1 MVERVKNFI
10 GAVGA
15 EFKRI
20 SWPSRRQL
28 MVSSAL
34 VLFVTFLLA
43 AYLGIVDYIILK
55 VINFILR

>member
-1 MVERVKNFI
+1 MVGKVRDFI
-10 GAVGA
+10 GAVRA
-15 EFKRI
+15 EFKRV

-28 MVSSAL
+28 LVSSSL

-55 VINFILR
+55 VINFMLR

>member
-1 MVERVKNFI
+1 MIAKVRDFI
-10 GAVGA
+10 GAVRA
-15 EFKRI
+15 ELKRV

-28 MVSSAL
+28 LVSSSL